1 MVAIKSETS
10 QTKTRQQL
18 LEAAG
23 QVFAEYGYRAATVR
37 EICLRAGANIASIHY
52 HFGDKERLYIE
63 VLRYAHKREAELK
76 PALFHAD
83 ENVPPEQRL
92 KQYVH
97 SILLQLLDPS
107 SVNWDRKLISR
118 EMVEPTIGLDVMMT
132 DRIRPMSKHVR
143 AIVRDIIGPNATE
156 EDIREGEFNVVS
168 NCVFYHHCRAVI
180 SRLYPKLNLGKTE
193 IERLAERTTEFLLAG
208 LRARANKK

>member
-1 MVAIKSETS
+1 MVALKSDSS

-23 QVFAEYGYRAATVR
+23 QVFAEFGYRAATVR

-52 HFGDKERLYIE
+52 HFGDKEKLYIE
-63 VLRYAHKREAELK
+63 VLRYAHRREAELK

-83 ENVPPEQRL
+83 EGLPPEERL
-92 KQYVH
+92 KEFVA
-97 SILLQLLDPS
+97 SILLQLLDPGTFA
-107 SVNWDRKLISR
+107 WDRKLLAR
-118 EMVEPTIGLDVMMT
+118 EMVEPTAGLDVVMS

-143 AIVRDIIGPNATE
+143 SIVRDIIGPNATE
-156 EDIREGEFNVVS
+156 EDIREGEFSVVS
-168 NCVFYHHCRAVI
+168 QCVFYHHCRAVV

-193 IERLAERTTEFLLAG
+193 IQRLAERTTEFLLAG
-208 LRARANKK
+208 LRARANK